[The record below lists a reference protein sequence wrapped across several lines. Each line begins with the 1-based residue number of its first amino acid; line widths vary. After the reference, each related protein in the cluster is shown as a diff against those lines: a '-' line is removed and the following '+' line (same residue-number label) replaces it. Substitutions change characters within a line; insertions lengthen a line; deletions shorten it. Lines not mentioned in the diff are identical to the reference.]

1 MKAIGPLL
9 FLVFISAP
17 SSADIPLPPEQLQKQ
32 EELWKNAKCKDE
44 KNLLTCSGNLRDD
57 KNEGCKR
64 YQNNSKVY
72 RWLARKGTFIFE
84 EKYCQII
91 GLDK

>member
-1 MKAIGPLL
+1 MRKTGVVLL
-9 FLVFISAP
+9 LILFSATAF
-17 SSADIPLPPEQLQKQ
+17 ADIPMLPEQQQKQ
-32 EELWKNAKCKDE
+32 DELWKKAKCKDE

-64 YQNNSKVY
+64 YQNNPKVY
-72 RWLARKGTFIFE
+72 RWLARKGTSVFE